1 MAYHTWENTLYLY
14 PRICFASDCSGEI
27 QSSQVSTTLR
37 VFIYLVSL
45 TLCAYH
51 LDDWNSHPGSRHRPI
66 RSAVL
71 LDFSRIFCLLC
82 TVRFHSV
89 ISWQP
94 WVLLC
99 FHHTEVYRSWVQGNL
114 PLESTWN
121 SSASTDLQWQSKSRC
136 LCRGMRV
143 GILKSVFLKY
153 SPQMLRLLFR
163 RRCRSEYPLWRKVL

>member
-1 MAYHTWENTLYLY
+1 MYFNLNISPNENLNNHS
-14 PRICFASDCSGEI
+14 RIPALDRANLCSGLFHP
-27 QSSQVSTTLR
+27 QLFHLPCTAWV
-37 VFIYLVSL
+37 
-45 TLCAYH
+45 YH
-51 LDDWNSHPGSRHRPI
+51 LDCWNSHPDSRRRPI
-66 RSAVL
+66 RSSAL
-71 LDFSRIFCLLC
+71 LAFPSIFCLLC
-82 TVRFHSV
+82 TVRFHSL

-114 PLESTWN
+114 PLESTRN

-153 SPQMLRLLFR
+153 SPQMLLLLSR

>member
-1 MAYHTWENTLYLY
+1 MRKYTVFVPQNLLWEWLLWWNTIFSSLYHTQGFHLPCVT
-14 PRICFASDCSGEI
+14 
-27 QSSQVSTTLR
+27 
-37 VFIYLVSL
+37 

-51 LDDWNSHPGSRHRPI
+51 LDDWNSHPGSRRRPI

-71 LDFSRIFCLLC
+71 LDFSHIFCLLC

-136 LCRGMRV
+136 LCRGMQV
-143 GILKSVFLKY
+143 GILKSMFLKY
-153 SPQMLRLLFR
+153 SPQMLLLLSR